1 MPTLIPAKMI
11 DPNGGALPVSVIP
24 NMSASKI
31 TSGTLNAQRV
41 PVAPASTN
49 AGQGFGGFRYSLSG
63 DTLNLYTT

>member
-11 DPNGGALPVSVIP
+11 DPNGGVLPVSVIP

-31 TSGTLNAQRV
+31 TSGIIGAQRI
-41 PVAPASTN
+41 PVAPASTT

-63 DTLNLYTT
+63 DTLNFYTT